1 MKQIPKR
8 AKFTYLSTTKQF
20 NRVGRMVELLG
31 QIFNNR
37 NFNMVVPAFAI
48 AFTIV
53 AYKNPD
59 EPLYTIGAIALSVTT
74 VFLLIHWAFGNYR
87 KRKFKKEVERDNK
100 EEEKRLKDERR
111 AQAIYAYEMLSN
123 ANQNLLIEITKNGKL
138 AGYSNV
144 FVFRDRDY
152 GSELSMKVESML
164 NYNSNLY
171 NWVKMGFSDS
181 VFSVTII
188 EPLLEIIKEKMK

>member
-1 MKQIPKR
+1 
-8 AKFTYLSTTKQF
+8 
-20 NRVGRMVELLG
+20 
-31 QIFNNR
+31 
-37 NFNMVVPAFAI
+37 
-48 AFTIV
+48 
-53 AYKNPD
+53 
-59 EPLYTIGAIALSVTT
+59 
-74 VFLLIHWAFGNYR
+74 
-87 KRKFKKEVERDNK
+87 
-100 EEEKRLKDERR
+100 
-111 AQAIYAYEMLSN
+111 MLSN
-123 ANQNLLIEITKNGKL
+123 ANQNLLIEIIKNGKL

-164 NYNSNLY
+164 DYNSNLY